1 MQRNFLL
8 SYSLLHLTVDFFFT
22 QTVDILHILSFY
34 ISKYF
39 ILRYVYNIEHSYLQ
53 DILHKTKGI
62 QAQGIITVFTKL
74 LTICQ
79 KKMLFAKP
87 VYMQMRVHMHMP
99 L

>member
-1 MQRNFLL
+1 M
-8 SYSLLHLTVDFFFT
+8 HLTVDFFFT

-62 QAQGIITVFTKL
+62 
-74 LTICQ
+74 
-79 KKMLFAKP
+79 
-87 VYMQMRVHMHMP
+87 
-99 L
+99 